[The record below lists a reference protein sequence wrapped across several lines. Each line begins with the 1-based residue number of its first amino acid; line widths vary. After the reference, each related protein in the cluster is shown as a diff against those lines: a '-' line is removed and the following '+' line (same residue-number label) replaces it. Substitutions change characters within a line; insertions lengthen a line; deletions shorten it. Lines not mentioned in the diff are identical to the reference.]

1 MQILFYLKMKKKNL
15 IFDIGRGIFDISTSK
30 IKNNEYYVLSSC
42 GESHLGGEDFNQRL
56 EEYVIQ
62 EIKKMQE
69 FKDIDYNNKNNSK
82 ILKMLKRL
90 RIEVEN
96 VKLELT
102 SSIFFFRFIL

>member
-1 MQILFYLKMKKKNL
+1 
-15 IFDIGRGIFDISTSK
+15 
-30 IKNNEYYVLSSC
+30 
-42 GESHLGGEDFNQRL
+42 
-56 EEYVIQ
+56 
-62 EIKKMQE
+62 MQE

>member
-1 MQILFYLKMKKKNL
+1 
-15 IFDIGRGIFDISTSK
+15 
-30 IKNNEYYVLSSC
+30 
-42 GESHLGGEDFNQRL
+42 
-56 EEYVIQ
+56 
-62 EIKKMQE
+62 MQE

-102 SSIFFFRFIL
+102 RENHASFFLDSFYNGEDLKLIIERETYENLCMDLWEKCIKKLEKHLN